1 MKTFKEFQELGAKR
15 ADAKKTLILRA
26 EVDGEIYETEH
37 DATTGLIFA
46 CTASKDNLVKGTIG
60 NGSVVANLLIGQLL
74 GLPADLRR
82 AVMLTVVENE
92 ITGGRR

>member
-1 MKTFKEFQELGAKR
+1 MKTFKEFQELGYKGI
-15 ADAKKTLILRA
+15 DAKKTLILRA
-26 EVDGEIYETEH
+26 EVGGEIYETEH

-46 CTASKDNLVKGTIG
+46 CTANKDKITKGTIG
-60 NGSVVANLLIGQLL
+60 KGAVVANLLIGQLL